1 MISDREE
8 KLSELATQQQRL
20 ILWRVQ
26 YVRLEREWNEVR
38 LELFSFCFFNFFV
51 FRLDQID
58 DSQFR
63 NEISVKFNIG
73 H

>member
-1 MISDREE
+1 MEKSSELNPSNSNESSFPSKDQIRNLLTVISDREE

-38 LELFSFCFFNFFV
+38 LEIVSV
-51 FRLDQID
+51 F
-58 DSQFR
+58 
-63 NEISVKFNIG
+63 
-73 H
+73 